1 MQVQVRKLFLREIR
15 KKSKQAIAKREQKR
29 IDAYKRG
36 LRTSLPLEIKLW
48 GVRESR
54 LFEIISGAA
63 GLSNAVLLTREC
75 PDPPVEMDPDTDE
88 ESKQM
93 EAKTCET
100 APHRIDTACNTEDP
114 TIRAWSSSD
123 SGTHTHIH
131 THT

>member
-1 MQVQVRKLFLREIR
+1 MQVRKLFLREIR

-48 GVRESR
+48 GARESR

-75 PDPPVEMDPDTDE
+75 PDPPAEIDPDTDE
-88 ESKQM
+88 ESKQV

-100 APHRIDTACNTEDP
+100 APYPIDNTEDP

-123 SGTHTHIH
+123 SGTHTHTY
-131 THT
+131 THIV